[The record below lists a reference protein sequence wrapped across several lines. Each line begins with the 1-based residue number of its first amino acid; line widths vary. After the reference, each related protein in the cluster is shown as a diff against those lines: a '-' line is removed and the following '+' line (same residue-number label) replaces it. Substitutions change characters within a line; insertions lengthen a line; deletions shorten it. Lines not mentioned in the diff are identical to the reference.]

1 MVVENVDGTE
11 LRFKNPGRLL
21 LVVIGFLFW
30 AIGFIDLLGH
40 TSAEPDVFGLYS
52 LPFFILIILYGS
64 TIVIWFALFFNANLL
79 SRVFDAV
86 RYIQNRT
93 WLAVAMLVG
102 IAIALWVIFE
112 WDRWARLPGLQFA
125 AFGLAVMALLI
136 LLFSNWDES
145 KGKQRWRRIVAY
157 PLIALF
163 FIEAVL
169 QIVTWFGFL
178 PGTQVIGGDF
188 VPYERIY
195 NNAQGFRNDFANQ
208 KGWTFPNAEMDDE
221 KKRIL
226 LVGGSFVQAIQ
237 VEPDQQ
243 LSYFLSE
250 MINGAQADLEKQ
262 TEMISIGLPG
272 FGPTPFI
279 YRDALIEIPEIMAY
293 DEIVVLYHMGDD
305 FQSPV
310 MEDNAILYRIGENNE
325 VEVHP
330 DYARIR
336 HDLTHYYL
344 RGYLAFQIVETLRS
358 NYLTP
363 KVVAGF
369 FSTQNAE
376 VESSEFNFTRR
387 VGFVTSKYALNEPS
401 HAGIKSTDQNII
413 PQGNNFLFTDLQS
426 KGFQDAMIITD
437 SILKTAQE
445 ITSASGVAL
454 SIVTVPVFPGEFYS
468 TYQGENWQP
477 QVGDFDLFAPEL
489 ALLDI
494 AEKYDIPVLPMGMY
508 MLQNKLSVEEI
519 SNLYL
524 DDGVGHFT
532 PEGHTYFAEAINRCF
547 YSGEEPASCIE

>member
-30 AIGFIDLLGH
+30 AIGFIDLIGH
-40 TSAEPDVFGLYS
+40 TSAEPDLFGLYS
-52 LPFFILIILYGS
+52 LPFFVLIILYGS
-64 TIVIWFALFFNANLL
+64 TIVIWFLLFFNSKLL
-79 SRVFDAV
+79 SRIADGV
-86 RYIQNRT
+86 RYIQNHT
-93 WLAVAMLVG
+93 WLAISTFILIG
-102 IAIALWVIFE
+102 IALWVIFE
-112 WDRWARLPGLQFA
+112 WDRWARLPGLQVS
-125 AFGLAVMALLI
+125 AFGLVI
-136 LLFSNWDES
+136 LSGMIILFANWNES
-145 KGKQRWRRIVAY
+145 KDQQKWRKVTAY
-157 PLIALF
+157 PLVALVA
-163 FIEAVL
+163 IEVVFQLVAWSGL
-169 QIVTWFGFL
+169 L
-178 PGTQVIGGDF
+178 PGKHIIGGDF

-195 NNAQGFRNDFANQ
+195 NNVEGFRNDFANRR
-208 KGWTFPNAEMDDE
+208 GWTFPDFEMDDE

-226 LVGGSFVQAIQ
+226 VVGGSFVQAVQ
-237 VEPDQQ
+237 VGPEQQ
-243 LSYFLSE
+243 FSSHLSNLINNTQAEINPQSE
-250 MINGAQADLEKQ
+250 IIA
-262 TEMISIGLPG
+262 IGLPG

-325 VEVHP
+325 VEVHQ

-369 FSTQNAE
+369 FSAQNAE
-376 VESSEFNFTRR
+376 AESSEFNFTRQ
-387 VGFVTSKYALNEPS
+387 VGFVTSNYTLNEPG

-468 TYQGENWQP
+468 TYQGDNWQP

-494 AEKYDIPVLPMGMY
+494 AEKYNIPVLPMGMY

-524 DDGVGHFT
+524 DNGVGHFT
-532 PEGHTYFAEAINRCF
+532 PEGHAYFAEAINRCF
-547 YSGEEPASCIE
+547 YSGEELASCIE